1 MLRQGYGTP
10 QGAHDVLAPQCRLR
24 RRIEERLT
32 GCFEKRGYREVK
44 TPLLEY
50 YDVFLREEN
59 TLDTARM
66 YKLIDGGEVLVIR
79 PDSTA
84 PIGRL
89 FAARLQSAPLPLRL
103 YYQQDVFRVCGG
115 HRGERVQTT
124 QCGVELIGAQGL
136 RADTE
141 IAETAL
147 RALADA
153 GLRDYKI
160 ELGHAGIFRALA
172 GAIRFREGDGEKV
185 RYLTEVKNYAAVN
198 DVLKEY
204 DAEYHDACEALRR
217 LPRIFGG
224 GEIFEEAERIIRTPA
239 AAEALAYLKTVYEAL
254 CGLGCSGRVM
264 LDLALANHMEY
275 YTGIVLSGYAH
286 GAGEPVLSGGRYDTL
301 IRGFGAD
308 VAATGFAVNVDAVA
322 EALEQS
328 GGGEREKPA
337 DELLYFSADRA
348 AEAYAYAE
356 ARRGAGVCVELSTA
370 DSREESEAVARQ
382 KGIPAL
388 VCFDAKSGVTKRSL
402 CEEGGRT
409 AR

>member
-10 QGAHDVLAPQCRLR
+10 QGARDLLPPQCRLR

-44 TPLLEY
+44 TPLMEY
-50 YDVFLREEN
+50 YDVFLHAEN
-59 TLDTARM
+59 TLDTANM
-66 YKLIDGGEVLVIR
+66 YKLIDGGEVLVVR

-89 FAARLQSAPLPLRL
+89 VSSRLQGAPFPLRL
-103 YYQQDVFRVCGG
+103 YYHQDVFRVCGG

-124 QCGVELIGAQGL
+124 QCGIELIGAQGL

-147 RALADA
+147 HALAEA
-153 GLRDYKI
+153 GLCDYKI

-172 GAIRFREGDGEKV
+172 ASIDFRDGDGEKV

-204 DAEYHDACEALRR
+204 DARHHDACEALRR

-224 GEIFEEAERIIRTPA
+224 GEIFEEAERIIRTPTA
-239 AAEALAYLKTVYEAL
+239 AQALAYLKTVYEAL
-254 CGLGCSGRVM
+254 CDLGCGERVV
-264 LDLALANHMEY
+264 LDLALVHHMEY

-286 GAGEPVLSGGRYDTL
+286 GTGEAVLSGGRYDAL
-301 IRGFGAD
+301 IRSYGMAA
-308 VAATGFAVNVDAVA
+308 AATGFAVNVDAVA
-322 EALEQS
+322 ETLEQN
-328 GGGEREKPA
+328 GGQEPEKPA

-356 ARRGAGVCVELSTA
+356 ARRGAEACVELSTA
-370 DSREESEAVARQ
+370 DSREESEAVARR
-382 KGIPAL
+382 KGIAVL
-388 VCFDAKSGVTKRSL
+388 VCFDAASGVTRIPL
-402 CEEGGRT
+402 GDHDGR
-409 AR
+409 AAK